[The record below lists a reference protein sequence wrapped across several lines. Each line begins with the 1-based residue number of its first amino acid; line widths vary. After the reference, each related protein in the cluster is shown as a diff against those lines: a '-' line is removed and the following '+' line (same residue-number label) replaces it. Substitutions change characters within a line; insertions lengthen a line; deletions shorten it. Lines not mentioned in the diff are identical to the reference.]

1 MAPMRLSPP
10 AAIVLALLSASPGA
24 SRAQDAATAVPS
36 ATEAAPRYLIERI
49 DLEGLERTRPS
60 EVRRRLLVRPGELLD
75 EQRVLL
81 SRLRLLQLGW
91 FSRVESRVE
100 RGSVRGQVVL
110 VFQFVERNT
119 LVISDLF
126 LGSTP
131 AQRLYGGLG
140 LTEQNFLGRGLGLS
154 GAAVYGGAPAD
165 FPGTPER
172 FSLRASLYDSDL
184 AIGGLPTLVAGLTA
198 IWLQGDEFA
207 CADPGCDAFADHL
220 GQAPR
225 LRYGRAGG
233 EATLGIRPGPFDR
246 LLGGLRLERVDGS
259 FVPGAASAA
268 QIGPAPYLH
277 MGGSALVAFTGS
289 YERDTRDDA
298 FFPVGGSRFSAQVTF
313 SSPAIGS
320 DYDYGR
326 YLLQAEKDLSLP
338 RGHGLRLLGAAGA
351 VQGDA
356 PFFERFYAA
365 DWAYFSVGPALG
377 RALELNFSTDSRYDA
392 LLLMGGGEYALPLW
406 RGDGFFQRGYL
417 ALGLRAL
424 YSSARPG
431 AGRTAQSSTPF
442 SGDVALRLDTPV
454 GSFNLS
460 AAYTLDNFL

>member
-1 MAPMRLSPP
+1 MRHLLP
-10 AAIVLALLSASPGA
+10 AALTLALLSTFPGA
-24 SRAQDAATAVPS
+24 ARSEDGAGPPQPRAES
-36 ATEAAPRYLIERI
+36 APRYLIERI
-49 DLEGLERTRPS
+49 ELEGLEQTSPS
-60 EVRRRLLVRPGELLD
+60 EVRRRLLVAPGEVLD

-100 RGSVRGQVVL
+100 RGTVRGQVVL
-110 VFQFVERNT
+110 VFQVVERNT

-131 AQRLYGGLG
+131 AQPLYGGFG
-140 LTEQNFLGRGLGLS
+140 LTQQNFLGRGLGLS
-154 GAAVYGGAPAD
+154 GAVVYGGAPAEL
-165 FPGTPER
+165 PGAPHR
-172 FSLRASLYDSDL
+172 FSLRGSFYDSDL
-184 AIGGLPTLVAGLTA
+184 ALGDLPTLVAGITGL
-198 IWLQGDEFA
+198 WVRGDELA
-207 CADPGCDAFADHL
+207 CADASCDDFNAHL
-220 GQAPR
+220 GRAPR
-225 LRYGRAGG
+225 LRYERMGG

-246 LLGGLRLERVDGS
+246 LLGGLRLERVDGT
-259 FVPGAASAA
+259 FLPGTATAA
-268 QIGPAPYLH
+268 QLGPSPSLRL
-277 MGGSALVAFTGS
+277 GKSALFAFTGS
-289 YERDTRDDA
+289 YERDTRDDS
-298 FFPVGGSRFSAQVTF
+298 FFPSGGSRFSAQVTF

-338 RGHGLRLLGAAGA
+338 RGHGLRLLAAAGA

-392 LLLMGGGEYALPLW
+392 LLLMGGGEYAVPLW

-417 ALGLRAL
+417 AIGARAL
-424 YSSARPG
+424 YTSARSG
-431 AGRTAQSSTPF
+431 AGRSRLSSTPF
-442 SGDVALRLDTPV
+442 SGDLALRLDTPV

-460 AAYTLDNFL
+460 AAYALDNFL